1 VACLSWHKAWR
12 HSMQVS
18 CVKSRRFEIFR
29 SNIILCGVVDI
40 ISLRVNLHH
49 RCISIYIQGK
59 IRKKGPSVDFKLNC
73 AVEWLLSR
81 ADSDPQRQW
90 RAAEIIPPSP
100 AIPRL
105 NYSTGEPIIFIT
117 IQFQSEKKKKKIFYS
132 WRHTRH
138 FVYLFPIALLFFIF
152 SPLYI

>member
-90 RAAEIIPPSP
+90 RAAEIIPPQPSNP
-100 AIPRL
+100 QAQLFYRRTHHL
-105 NYSTGEPIIFIT
+105 HYYPISIW
-117 IQFQSEKKKKKIFYS
+117 EGKKKILFMTPYPTFCLPFPN
-132 WRHTRH
+132 RPT
-138 FVYLFPIALLFFIF
+138 FVIF